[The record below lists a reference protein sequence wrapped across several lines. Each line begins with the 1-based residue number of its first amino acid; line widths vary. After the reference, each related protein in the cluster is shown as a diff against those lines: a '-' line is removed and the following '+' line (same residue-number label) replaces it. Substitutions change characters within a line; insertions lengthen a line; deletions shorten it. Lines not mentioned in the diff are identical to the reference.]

1 MRIFLVDSFT
11 MSTLVVQLE
20 NTTSLDHLLS
30 SIDVSPDRF
39 LQPSALVQTASLLAA
54 KRILD
59 PVVPEFSV
67 FRELALNGLDVD
79 QVWEQIRLVGDQ
91 VKSVLEKQKD
101 LKTVDAKAVQDGT
114 LTRVRFGGRNAVESD
129 SDVEEDELETSD
141 AEDTDVPGD
150 EDGDE
155 DEERDE
161 GEDED
166 DEDGM
171 NDDEFPTNPER
182 DESSEDENDDKE
194 SSLKRFKSDVH
205 GLNDA
210 FFSID
215 DFNRLTEQQDNEG
228 SEDEEVDEIDYFA
241 GTPQL

>member
-1 MRIFLVDSFT
+1 
-11 MSTLVVQLE
+11 MSALAEQSET
-20 NTTSLDHLLS
+20 TTSLDRLLS

-59 PVVPEFSV
+59 PVVSEYSV

-101 LKTVDAKAVQDGT
+101 LKTFDAKAVQDGA
-114 LTRVRFGGRNAVESD
+114 LNHVRVRGRRAAESD
-129 SDVEEDELETSD
+129 SSIEEDELETSN
-141 AEDTDVPGD
+141 AEDTDVP
-150 EDGDE
+150 EDE

-161 GEDED
+161 WEDED
-166 DEDGM
+166 DEDEGGM
-171 NDDEFPTNPER
+171 IDDEFPANPER
-182 DESSEDENDDKE
+182 DESSEDENDGKE
-194 SSLKRFKSDVH
+194 DSLKRFKGDVH

-241 GTPQL
+241 STPQL

>member
-1 MRIFLVDSFT
+1 
-11 MSTLVVQLE
+11 MSSLAEQSET
-20 NTTSLDHLLS
+20 TTSLDHLLS

-114 LTRVRFGGRNAVESD
+114 LTRVHFGGRNAVESD
-129 SDVEEDELETSD
+129 SDVEEDELETSN
-141 AEDTDVPGD
+141 AEDTDVPGDEDILLEED

-194 SSLKRFKSDVH
+194 GSLKRFKSDVH

-241 GTPQL
+241 GTSQL